1 MGSQGCRRTRK
12 LCRAQQSSITRSRTP
27 SFHRRI
33 RSFTMRQRFTL
44 LLTCSMRSRRWWSAW
59 WARCCSRVS
68 SAPRGFFVG
77 MRISTWGERERQEA
91 QILQQPTPG
100 RERVG
105 GGLRNAQI
113 MHTATV
119 GVTEKEDRE
128 EGIHEQDI
136 FDRMILFLPAI
147 TVRLFNRVL
156 GADDASFGPVMGKR
170 GEAGTAAGPAT
181 TGAGASSSR
190 TTTVATSAS
199 ETPRR
204 WARAVRER
212 AGASP
217 RVHSAAS
224 STGKSTWIH

>member
-1 MGSQGCRRTRK
+1 MIVSCHTAPQLSLSRLNHRLPRGQASTEVMQGTTEFHHEIADP
-12 LCRAQQSSITRSRTP
+12 LLPRADPVLHDAAALDTAIDVLDAQPMLVERLV
-27 SFHRRI
+27 
-33 RSFTMRQRFTL
+33 RQL
-44 LLTCSMRSRRWWSAW
+44 LLPRELLAAW
-59 WARCCSRVS
+59 LLHRHQDLHL
-68 SAPRGFFVG
+68 
-77 MRISTWGERERQEA
+77 GERERQEA

-136 FDRMILFLPAI
+136 FDRMILFLPAL

-170 GEAGTAAGPAT
+170 GEAGAAAGPAT

-190 TTTVATSAS
+190 T
-199 ETPRR
+199 
-204 WARAVRER
+204 
-212 AGASP
+212 
-217 RVHSAAS
+217 
-224 STGKSTWIH
+224 